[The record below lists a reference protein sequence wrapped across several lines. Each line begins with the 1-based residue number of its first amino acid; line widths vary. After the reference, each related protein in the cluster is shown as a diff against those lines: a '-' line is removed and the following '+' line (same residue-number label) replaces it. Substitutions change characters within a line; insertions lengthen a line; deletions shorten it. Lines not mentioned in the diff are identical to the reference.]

1 VYSLEECVA
10 EMTATYL
17 CGITGIET
25 RTIDNSAAY
34 IAAWAARL
42 RDNRKLIIQAAAQA
56 QRACNYILNIK
67 T

>member
-10 EMTATYL
+10 DMTATYL

-34 IAAWAARL
+34 IPAWAARL
-42 RDNRKLIIQAAAQA
+42 RDNRKLIIRAAAQA
-56 QRACNYILNIK
+56 QRACDLHP
-67 T
+67 